1 MDVLR
6 VKKWQLEYLNAIKTL
21 VNYKNRTEENEAIK
35 TLTQTHLTSL
45 IDIQNR
51 YRTTSTSRS
60 CQK

>member
-51 YRTTSTSRS
+51 YRTTSLNE
-60 CQK
+60 

>member
-35 TLTQTHLTSL
+35 TLTQTHHSSIFR
-45 IDIQNR
+45 IDIELPH
-51 YRTTSTSRS
+51 STSRS

>member
-21 VNYKNRTEENEAIK
+21 VNYKNRAEENEAIK

-51 YRTTSTSRS
+51 YRTTSLNE
-60 CQK
+60 